1 MQIANPRLHMPSY
14 SPNDGSNIPWFADD
28 GGNINN
34 NDLYSYFQ
42 ASPPPPPPP
51 PPPPLL
57 QQQQQQQQF
66 DVIGMPVPPPP
77 PPPPNEQKFYCEL
90 CKVACPNEI
99 SLMQHINGAR
109 HRSQEILQRG
119 EAAAA
124 AHRPQFHC
132 DICGITCNRDVDYQI
147 HLKGNKHKRKV
158 AAGHRSG
165 NDERQYNRHTD
176 GGQHRAVVETKAELL
191 FAGHYGP
198 DVAASMPHNEPKVAN
213 APSLA
218 VTVAVDISNEQG
230 KMMDII
236 TKGKL
241 TGAFHCAIC
250 NLDLRNELVFGQHI
264 NGKRHAKNVK
274 LQSKGNSKEALAQV
288 HDAVLVAKTNI
299 LDDTST
305 HQEQSSQPTPAL
317 TIESSTALREKLPM
331 ATSSN
336 AHIAMKNSDSDE
348 EEGEVDEVKEDIDK
362 LYDDFEKP
370 KSTGSD
376 NTFENSHI
384 STNLDVGDDSDV
396 DEMFGNND
404 DDVASSTWKNIDE
417 AVSVGSL
424 NNSQKCDGKSDE
436 SKLVTNHLGD
446 DCKSATNNEP
456 IILDSG
462 VGIVLD
468 FSPDKAINGNIPD
481 STEREAVHQGIG
493 KGNGIISS
501 VAPVVIEEQQGEK
514 AKKSRWTASTT
525 MPVTSTAMPTKIVSK
540 PNYDA
545 PKERSYYTPV
555 HPDQY
560 WCCMRDW
567 DFLRDLN
574 HAIKNSGPLPRKS
587 RKRSLDS
594 NARAHDNKSSV
605 DSIPNTFESVE
616 QYKAVWAPL
625 LINEAK
631 AQLLSDVVA
640 SQASP
645 NTSWIQG
652 SNTVVGSSVRLEVS
666 RTARDHSTSSTENL
680 NSSEPSIV
688 LHINPSN
695 TTGSIRPVSTNDLLL
710 FVHQT
715 SAIER
720 AVRGTF
726 DEESGN
732 QELQK
737 GRFGFV
743 GHALNNRSRSLDGL
757 LVRVSKKYWIQFESL
772 KDMIVVHI
780 GSHVTALREFNAL
793 CRVDSIPLIKYII
806 DGKKTT
812 QKSIGSCSSTIHTGS
827 NEKSCDHLPA
837 SEKIASDNLLPAG
850 FQNFITSKMNT
861 SQQDA
866 ITASASE
873 YGDGGFTLIKGP
885 PGTGKTT
892 TLVSILNAL
901 HLRQYQEYYNS
912 IERIVTGSD
921 DSTYYEELAALNKAA
936 EMKPRILVCAPSN
949 AGIDNVILK
958 IMSDKFVDGQGGN
971 YAPSITRVGA
981 GITSSKIESVTLK
994 QSVDNIIA
1002 QGCDTINLENTI
1014 ANLRNSLKRIQKEMQ
1029 KLRARL
1035 KAMVECCPYEISSEW
1050 EIRIDEQ
1057 SFENT
1062 GQVLFVN
1069 HSTKTT
1075 TFELPLKVRPT
1086 ETPCV
1091 IHQMP
1096 HYRSLVKFLTKFVER
1111 YSNEWSNLEKYIM
1124 LQNAANSKM
1133 DGDRGGSSTDGSMPM
1148 SLLEEKIAIAVLN
1161 SSHIVLTT
1169 LGSAGGRAMTSANR
1183 FKVVVIDEAA
1193 QSAEPS
1199 SLVALQLGSKHA
1211 ILVGDPQQLP
1221 ATIFSVSGRSTKYD
1235 RSLFQRL
1242 EEADH
1247 DVHMLNMQYRMHP
1260 MISKFPRHIFY
1271 QDNLLDGPNVLRSD
1285 FGGSFKTMLGIK
1297 FPSVRPFNMYDLD
1310 SKEERNGTSLSNKY
1324 EAKLAVQLYST
1335 LDRVS
1340 DGLLVKTRVA
1350 IITPYS
1356 QQSSLLHRLFE
1367 EKYGPT
1373 YIHRVEIR

>member
-1 MQIANPRLHMPSY
+1 MVKAAEEEEDVEATE
-14 SPNDGSNIPWFADD
+14 SP
-28 GGNINN
+28 
-34 NDLYSYFQ
+34 
-42 ASPPPPPPP
+42 
-51 PPPPLL
+51 
-57 QQQQQQQQF
+57 
-66 DVIGMPVPPPP
+66 
-77 PPPPNEQKFYCEL
+77 
-90 CKVACPNEI
+90 
-99 SLMQHINGAR
+99 
-109 HRSQEILQRG
+109 
-119 EAAAA
+119 AAAA
-124 AHRPQFHC
+124 
-132 DICGITCNRDVDYQI
+132 
-147 HLKGNKHKRKV
+147 
-158 AAGHRSG
+158 S
-165 NDERQYNRHTD
+165 
-176 GGQHRAVVETKAELL
+176 
-191 FAGHYGP
+191 
-198 DVAASMPHNEPKVAN
+198 
-213 APSLA
+213 
-218 VTVAVDISNEQG
+218 
-230 KMMDII
+230 
-236 TKGKL
+236 
-241 TGAFHCAIC
+241 
-250 NLDLRNELVFGQHI
+250 
-264 NGKRHAKNVK
+264 
-274 LQSKGNSKEALAQV
+274 
-288 HDAVLVAKTNI
+288 
-299 LDDTST
+299 
-305 HQEQSSQPTPAL
+305 
-317 TIESSTALREKLPM
+317 REKRRLRQRRKRETLKQLRDQQRLPDEI
-331 ATSSN
+331 ATQ
-336 AHIAMKNSDSDE
+336 DSPPTA
-348 EEGEVDEVKEDIDK
+348 
-362 LYDDFEKP
+362 DDA
-370 KSTGSD
+370 
-376 NTFENSHI
+376 
-384 STNLDVGDDSDV
+384 
-396 DEMFGNND
+396 GN
-404 DDVASSTWKNIDE
+404 
-417 AVSVGSL
+417 
-424 NNSQKCDGKSDE
+424 
-436 SKLVTNHLGD
+436 
-446 DCKSATNNEP
+446 
-456 IILDSG
+456 
-462 VGIVLD
+462 
-468 FSPDKAINGNIPD
+468 AINGNIPD
-481 STEREAVHQGIG
+481 STEQETGHQGID
-493 KGNGIISS
+493 KGNEIIAS
-501 VAPVVIEEQQGEK
+501 VAPVVIEAQQGK
-514 AKKSRWTASTT
+514 TAKKSRWESTVTTSTT
-525 MPVTSTAMPTKIVSK
+525 MPVASTAMPAKRTEQESETRVTEHKSYYN
-540 PNYDA
+540 P
-545 PKERSYYTPV
+545 PKERSYYAPV
-555 HPDQY
+555 YPDQY

-567 DFLRDLN
+567 DFLKDLN
-574 HAIKNSGPLPRKS
+574 HAIKTSGHLPNKKEKGV
-587 RKRSLDS
+587 KRSLDS
-594 NARAHDNKSSV
+594 DAKAQDNNSSV
-605 DSIPNTFESVE
+605 DSIPDSFESVE
-616 QYKAVWAPL
+616 HYKALWAPL

-652 SNTVVGSSVRLEVS
+652 NNAVIGTSVCLEVS
-666 RTARDHSTSSTENL
+666 RTARDHSLSSTDNL

-688 LHINPSN
+688 LHIKPSN
-695 TTGSIRPVSTNDLLL
+695 ATNTTRSVSTNDLLL
-710 FVHQT
+710 FVHQA

-720 AVRGTF
+720 AVRGMF
-726 DEESGN
+726 DGESGN

-757 LVRVSKKYWIQFESL
+757 LVRVSKKYWIQFDSL
-772 KDMIVVHI
+772 TEMIVVQI
-780 GSHVTALREFNAL
+780 GSNVTALREFNAL
-793 CRVDSIPLIKYII
+793 SRVDSIPLTKYFL
-806 DGKKTT
+806 DGKKTI
-812 QKSIGSCSSTIHTGS
+812 QKSNVSSSTIDKGS
-827 NEKSCDHLPA
+827 DEKSIDPLPV
-837 SEKIASDNLLPAG
+837 SDNLLPAG
-850 FQNFITSKMNT
+850 FQNFITSKMNS

-994 QSVDNIIA
+994 HSVDNIIA

-1014 ANLRNSLKRIQKEMQ
+1014 ATLRNSLKRIQKEMQ

-1035 KAMVECCPYEISSEW
+1035 KAMVESCPYEISSEW

-1086 ETPCV
+1086 ETPCI

-1111 YSNEWSNLEKYIM
+1111 YSNESSNLEKYIM

-1133 DGDRGGSSTDGSMPM
+1133 DGDRGGSSTDGSIPM

-1199 SLVALQLGSKHA
+1199 TLVALQLGSKHA

-1242 EEADH
+1242 EEAGH

-1271 QDNLLDGPNVLRSD
+1271 QGSLLDGPNVKHPD
-1285 FGGSFKTMLGIK
+1285 FGGSLKTILGIR

-1324 EAKLAVQLYST
+1324 EAKLAVQLYCT

-1356 QQSSLLHRLFE
+1356 QQSSLLHRLFD

-1373 YIHRVEIR
+1373 YVHRVEIR